1 MCERDDAKPKWIIH
15 TTASYL
21 VDVST
26 THHYMFDIK
35 PDSVGDSLTDPVI
48 NLCSRGDHITPW
60 PGGSIRADG
69 QPGRRRGCLPLT

>member
-1 MCERDDAKPKWIIH
+1 MPVRASRLTRKTLFYLSCASGTAAKPNWIIH

-35 PDSVGDSLTDPVI
+35 PDSVRD
-48 NLCSRGDHITPW
+48 RGFL
-60 PGGSIRADG
+60 
-69 QPGRRRGCLPLT
+69 GR